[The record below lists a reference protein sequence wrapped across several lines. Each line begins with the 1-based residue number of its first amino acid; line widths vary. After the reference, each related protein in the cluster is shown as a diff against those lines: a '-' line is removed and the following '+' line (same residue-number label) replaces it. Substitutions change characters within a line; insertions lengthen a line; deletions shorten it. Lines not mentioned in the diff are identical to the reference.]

1 MASIDDIT
9 PGTWTI
15 DASHTTVGF
24 TARHLMITKV
34 RGRFGA
40 VEGAATIAEDRL
52 QSSVQATIEL
62 ASIDTGDAGR
72 DEHLRG
78 ADFFDVANHPSIT
91 FASTG
96 IKEDG
101 GDFVLFGDLTIKG
114 ITKPVEL
121 DLEFDGVSGDP
132 WGGTRAGFTAEGEIN
147 RKDWGLEW
155 NVALEGGG
163 VLVGE
168 KIKLQPRRRAR
179 QGLTPPRAPAATG
192 SLPQTHRSGRVAR
205 PGPIHASV
213 DADPTGPRAQLAGR
227 MRSQVMG
234 SSAKPSMRLEF
245 TRGKSSGSP
254 STRRPSKRVRICS
267 NMIRASSRARL
278 APRQKCGPPAPKAT
292 WSLGSRVRSSASG
305 SANARSSRL
314 AEA

>member
-52 QSSVQATIEL
+52 QSSVRATIEL
-62 ASIDTGDAGR
+62 GSIDTGDAGR

-78 ADFFDVANHPSIT
+78 ADFFDVANHPSIE
-91 FASTG
+91 FVSTDV
-96 IKEDG
+96 KQDG
-101 GDFVLFGDLTIKG
+101 DDFRLFGDLTIKG
-114 ITKPVEL
+114 VTKRVEL
-121 DLEFDGVSGDP
+121 ELEFDGVSGDP

-163 VLVGE
+163 VLVSE
-168 KIKLQPRRRAR
+168 KIKLH
-179 QGLTPPRAPAATG
+179 LDVE
-192 SLPQTHRSGRVAR
+192 LV
-205 PGPIHASV
+205 
-213 DADPTGPRAQLAGR
+213 
-227 MRSQVMG
+227 
-234 SSAKPSMRLEF
+234 
-245 TRGKSSGSP
+245 
-254 STRRPSKRVRICS
+254 
-267 NMIRASSRARL
+267 
-278 APRQKCGPPAPKAT
+278 KA
-292 WSLGSRVRSSASG
+292 
-305 SANARSSRL
+305 
-314 AEA
+314 